1 MYENITLDQVVQFLE
16 VCFGIGTITAVVY
29 AIKTYNSSK
38 EKKQYDLSKVVQ
50 DDLLNFNKELSAV
63 DNNNDQAKEL
73 LYERLFNTLE
83 WLGFLI
89 NEKQITNNKIRQYF
103 KKIVI
108 QYYEN
113 TFLKTDYIT
122 SKQRTDADELKEFKK
137 LYSDYKKGEY
147 D

>member
-1 MYENITLDQVVQFLE
+1 MVQFLE

>member
-1 MYENITLDQVVQFLE
+1 MFENITYDQVVQFLE
-16 VCFGIGTITAVVY
+16 VCFGIGAITAVIY

-38 EKKQYDLSKVVQ
+38 QKKHDLSKVVQ
-50 DDLLNFNKELSAV
+50 DDLLNFNKELSAA
-63 DNNNDQAKEL
+63 DNSNDEAKEL

-89 NEKQITNNKIRQYF
+89 NEKLTNNKIRQYF

-122 SKQRTDADELKEFKK
+122 NS
-137 LYSDYKKGEY
+137 
-147 D
+147 

>member
-1 MYENITLDQVVQFLE
+1 MFENITSDQVVQFLE
-16 VCFGIGTITAVVY
+16 ICVGIGTVTAVVY
-29 AIKTYNSSK
+29 AIKTYNTSK

-63 DNNNDQAKEL
+63 NNNNDEAKEL

-103 KKIVI
+103 KKIVT

-122 SKQRTDADELKEFKK
+122 DEQRTDPDEFIEFKK
-137 LYSDYKKGEY
+137 LYRDYKNGVY

>member
-1 MYENITLDQVVQFLE
+1 MFENITSDQVVQFLE
-16 VCFGIGTITAVVY
+16 VCFGIGTITAVIY

-38 EKKQYDLSKVVQ
+38 EKKQYDISKVVQ

-63 DNNNDQAKEL
+63 DNSNDEAKEL

-89 NEKQITNNKIRQYF
+89 NEKQITNIKIRQYF

-122 SKQRTDADELKEFKK
+122 NKQRTDPDEFKEFKK
-137 LYSDYKKGEY
+137 LYQDYNNGKY

>member
-1 MYENITLDQVVQFLE
+1 MFENITFDQVVQTLE
-16 VCFGIGTITAVVY
+16 IFFGIGTVTAVIY
-29 AIKTYNSSK
+29 AIRTYNSSK
-38 EKKQYDLSKVVQ
+38 QRRQYDLSKVVQ

-63 DNNNDQAKEL
+63 DNSNNEAKEL

-89 NEKQITNNKIRQYF
+89 NENQITNNKIIQYF

-122 SKQRTDADELKEFKK
+122 NEQRTDADEFKEFKK
-137 LYSDYKKGEY
+137 LYRDYKNGEY

>member
-1 MYENITLDQVVQFLE
+1 MFENITSDQVVQFFE
-16 VCFGIGTITAVVY
+16 ICFGIGTVIAIVY

-63 DNNNDQAKEL
+63 DNNDDEAKQL

-103 KKIVI
+103 KRIVI

-122 SKQRTDADELKEFKK
+122 DKQRTDPDEFKEFKR
-137 LYSDYKKGEY
+137 LYQDYSNGKY